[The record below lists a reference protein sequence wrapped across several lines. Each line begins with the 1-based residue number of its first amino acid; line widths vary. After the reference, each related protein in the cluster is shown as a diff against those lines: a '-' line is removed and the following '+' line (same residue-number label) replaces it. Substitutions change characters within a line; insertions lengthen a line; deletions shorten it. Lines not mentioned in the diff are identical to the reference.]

1 MGYTRHNHP
10 PPPSNKFR
18 IVGSPIHIPAYD
30 KKIMT
35 NLTVIDSDT
44 NQLILQRF
52 KPMSYKKQTAANKSA
67 PKGLELFMKALQKH
81 DQMKSRGNIHL
92 GLWAER
98 GNVKINFTTHTSKN
112 EFGVKLL
119 EWAQDHSNE
128 HLNHLVPLL
137 HPQWQH
143 NLKNR
148 PKTKLLPNYWTSCS
162 FFNTFTGEI
171 HNNTGDSVPSFL
183 FNFGIST
190 MVRIIPYGIDVQ
202 VDHLVVLVL
211 NTSFDHM
218 TWDAEV
224 DAEGIGVRWA
234 FSAFIRKVIDE
245 QRASPSALSGAK
257 GERKE
262 GGHGEVDTMAPRYIY
277 TPPS

>member
-1 MGYTRHNHP
+1 MPTTWATP
-10 PPPSNKFR
+10 DTITPPSNKFR

-112 EFGVKLL
+112 EFGL
-119 EWAQDHSNE
+119 EGHFKEQ
-128 HLNHLVPLL
+128 
-137 HPQWQH
+137 
-143 NLKNR
+143 
-148 PKTKLLPNYWTSCS
+148 TKLLPNYWTSCS